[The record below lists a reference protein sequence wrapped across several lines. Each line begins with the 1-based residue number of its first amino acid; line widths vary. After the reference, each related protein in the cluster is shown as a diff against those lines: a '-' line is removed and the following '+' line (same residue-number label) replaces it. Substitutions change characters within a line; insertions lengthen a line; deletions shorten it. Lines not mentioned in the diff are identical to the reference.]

1 MNLHTPWYASKFIK
15 LTFITP
21 NTLYNSKVVPGNMS
35 FFRLIDSGTKTILN
49 DIVENSSKI
58 QTKVFSH
65 INKLNKH
72 MYR

>member
-35 FFRLIDSGTKTILN
+35 FFRLVDFGTKTILN
-49 DIVENSSKI
+49 DIVDNF
-58 QTKVFSH
+58 KVSVCKAAFIRNFW
-65 INKLNKH
+65 IN
-72 MYR
+72 RR